1 MAHAQRLR
9 LALLCIALPLL
20 ATLARSAPLPEER
33 GRAQIIWDAPTLHLL
48 WNDAYG
54 LYPGFAFDAMRRE
67 VEDIFARNGLSVRVH
82 RAKAGRSLT
91 EYPEPRVNAILAPS
105 EAESWNLGPNA
116 MAAAIGEPGK
126 SRSIFVFY
134 PVLLR
139 TLGLRK
145 IRTPAQQADLARA
158 MARVLAHE
166 LVHVVAPELVHAASG
181 LMARQLT
188 RHLLLRRKIELDIV
202 SRTSARAAIEN
213 LVDTVRVAEAARA
226 RNAN

>member
-1 MAHAQRLR
+1 MAHARR
-9 LALLCIALPLL
+9 FLLVLLSIGLILPT
-20 ATLARSAPLPEER
+20 TLARPASLVDER
-33 GRAQIIWDAPTLHLL
+33 GRAQILWDAPTLHLL

-67 VEDIFARNGLSVRVH
+67 VEDIFARSGLSVRMH
-82 RAKAGRSLT
+82 RAKAGQNIT

-126 SRSIFVFY
+126 SRSIFIFY

-139 TLGLRK
+139 TLGLRE
-145 IRTPAQQADLARA
+145 IRTPAQRADLARA
-158 MARVLAHE
+158 MARVLVHE
-166 LVHVVAPELVHAASG
+166 LVHVVAPERGHAASG

-188 RHLLLRRKIELDIV
+188 RHLLIRRKIELDIV

>member
-116 MAAAIGEPGK
+116 MAAAIGEPGRAARFSSFTRFCCVRSASARFARPRNRPILRVRWRAF
-126 SRSIFVFY
+126 SRMSSC
-134 PVLLR
+134 
-139 TLGLRK
+139 
-145 IRTPAQQADLARA
+145 
-158 MARVLAHE
+158 M
-166 LVHVVAPELVHAASG
+166 S
-181 LMARQLT
+181 
-188 RHLLLRRKIELDIV
+188 LRRNAG
-202 SRTSARAAIEN
+202 AR
-213 LVDTVRVAEAARA
+213 RVG
-226 RNAN
+226 